1 MVMLSKLD
9 ADAASNI
16 RDQHDYERALALID
30 ELFDDYDA
38 NASRIE
44 ILSAGIARWEDRS
57 PEFDE
62 FNKTVR
68 NIESQEGQHENNDET
83 GS

>member
-30 ELFDDYDA
+30 ELFD
-38 NASRIE
+38 
-44 ILSAGIARWEDRS
+44 
-57 PEFDE
+57 
-62 FNKTVR
+62 
-68 NIESQEGQHENNDET
+68 
-83 GS
+83 

>member
-30 ELFDDYDA
+30 EL
-38 NASRIE
+38 
-44 ILSAGIARWEDRS
+44 LTGIARWEDRS

-62 FNKTVR
+62 FNKMVR
-68 NIESQEGQHENNDET
+68 NIETREKSP
-83 GS
+83 

>member
-30 ELFDDYDA
+30 ELFDWYR
-38 NASRIE
+38 S
-44 ILSAGIARWEDRS
+44 LGGSFAGIRRIQQNGAKHRGPGEVTMKILGG
-57 PEFDE
+57 FC
-62 FNKTVR
+62 
-68 NIESQEGQHENNDET
+68 I
-83 GS
+83 